1 MIINRIWLH
10 SVLLSSVIISCTIIS
25 RHAFEQRKKIA
36 QSYIVWFN
44 IKISKQNVLQ
54 IVQLIDIQISTVMG
68 FFQKLVKFD
77 TLLRMLLFLLFLM
90 LITSHPKVLSALIQ
104 YNLKYLGSKIDINQT
119 GLKNVL
125 LQEGNYINQIVSL
138 GIDNLKKFFSS

>member
-1 MIINRIWLH
+1 MNKEKKLH
-10 SVLLSSVIISCTIIS
+10 RVTLFDLTSKS
-25 RHAFEQRKKIA
+25 
-36 QSYIVWFN
+36 QS
-44 IKISKQNVLQ
+44 KNVLQ

-138 GIDNLKKFFSS
+138 GIDNLKKFFSSKHVTFGN

>member
-1 MIINRIWLH
+1 MNEEKKLH
-10 SVLLSSVIISCTIIS
+10 RVTLFDLTSKS
-25 RHAFEQRKKIA
+25 
-36 QSYIVWFN
+36 QS
-44 IKISKQNVLQ
+44 KNVLQ
-54 IVQLIDIQISTVMG
+54 IVQLIDIQISAVMG

-90 LITSHPKVLSALIQ
+90 LITSHPKVSALIQ

-138 GIDNLKKFFSS
+138 GIDN

>member
-1 MIINRIWLH
+1 MNKEKKLH
-10 SVLLSSVIISCTIIS
+10 RVTLFDLTSKS
-25 RHAFEQRKKIA
+25 
-36 QSYIVWFN
+36 QS
-44 IKISKQNVLQ
+44 KNVLQ

-90 LITSHPKVLSALIQ
+90 LITSHPKVSSALIQ
-104 YNLKYLGSKIDINQT
+104 YNPKYLGSKIDINQT

>member
-25 RHAFEQRKKIA
+25 RNAFEQRKKIA

-44 IKISKQNVLQ
+44 IKISKQKCIADSAINWYSDLGSDGVFPK
-54 IVQLIDIQISTVMG
+54 ISYIRHPSPHVAI
-68 FFQKLVKFD
+68 FVV
-77 TLLRMLLFLLFLM
+77 LM

-104 YNLKYLGSKIDINQT
+104 YNPKYLGSKIDINQT

>member
-25 RHAFEQRKKIA
+25 RHAFEQRKKLHRVTLFDLTSKS
-36 QSYIVWFN
+36 QS
-44 IKISKQNVLQ
+44 KNVLQ

-138 GIDNLKKFFSS
+138 GIDNFKKFFSS